1 MKMKRM
7 AAVLLSAS
15 MVFQLAA
22 CNTSSTKSESST
34 STASDSALKGIM
46 AQELKSEFQKNV
58 DSKIRTFND
67 YYTDMYADAVWES
80 DPTLYPTSY
89 DLRDYGTVPEVKSQG
104 NWGTCWGFA
113 AIAASEISIIN
124 ESGLTLE
131 EFQKKYGQKLDLSE
145 KHLAWFASS
154 YLTEESYISSQ
165 DGEGVHI
172 TTLNDL
178 YYDTTFQDMK
188 AAQEGSSEDDD
199 SAAAEVSTT
208 EEIQAADEMST
219 QDSQSAEEDSTQE
232 AEEVEGPTQ
241 AEHYN
246 TGGDLGYA
254 STYFSAGI
262 GPVWEST
269 APYAASDG
277 SSSTAMDWTLPESDR
292 FNYDF
297 ELENSSILPSPASHD
312 LDGNYVYN
320 EKGTEAIKDELLE
333 GRGVSIV
340 YYADQAMD
348 PDVQWN
354 MSADQMRLK
363 GCPDDLLERVHK
375 ILNGELDMEALEDED
390 AEALTAFMTMALG
403 DMTYEDYLRV
413 KDEVEADGESGA
425 AEEATTEAAEE
436 DTEMDEA
443 TLAAQEKE
451 AEENQR
457 LAADFLGF
465 SYDDFLNY
473 IQMTSEAES
482 EVYMNTEN
490 YSQYVDTNYAR
501 PNHAVCIV
509 GWDDNYDASNFL
521 EGHRP
526 PANGAWIVRNSWG
539 DKYGND
545 GYFYLSYYDQTICA
559 PETYDYVLD
568 ENADKTTDMEA
579 LAYDLMPA
587 QTVDSA
593 TMDEATYMANEFT
606 LEGEGILDSISVMTA
621 SYDTQVTANVYLL
634 DKDAKS
640 PVDGEM
646 LDSVTEEF
654 EYSGYHRIALNQSY
668 SLEEGAKISV
678 VQVQRVTTTEGEH
691 YAVPYTC
698 GRNMKYDRLI
708 GVLDPAEESTW
719 ESAVINPGESFILL
733 DDVWMDWADVVD
745 DFYQSGGSFDYM
757 TYDNLG
763 IKAYLYPTNDIE
775 EIHDFGDS
783 TSYCG
788 VQARICQDCGYV
800 VVEP

>member
-7 AAVLLSAS
+7 IAVILSAS

-22 CNTSSTKSESST
+22 CKTSNTRPESST
-34 STASDSALKGIM
+34 SSVSDTGLLQGKMG
-46 AQELKSEFQKNV
+46 QELKAEFQKNA
-58 DSKIRTFND
+58 DSKIHTFKD
-67 YYTDMYADAVWES
+67 YYTDMYTDAVYES

-124 ESGLTLE
+124 ESGLSPE
-131 EFQKKYGQKLDLSE
+131 EFQQKYGQKLDLSE

-165 DGEGVHI
+165 AGEGVHI
-172 TTLNDL
+172 TTLDDL
-178 YYDTTFQDMK
+178 YYDTTLQDMK
-188 AAQEGSSEDDD
+188 AAKDGSSKEED
-199 SAAAEVSTT
+199 SAA
-208 EEIQAADEMST
+208 
-219 QDSQSAEEDSTQE
+219 QE
-232 AEEVEGPTQ
+232 AESTEAEAIEHSQ

-312 LDGNYVYN
+312 AEGNYVYN

-354 MSADQMRLK
+354 MTADQMRLK
-363 GCPDDLLERVHK
+363 GCPDE
-375 ILNGELDMEALEDED
+375 ILDIMHGIFNGEADMEALTDEEAD
-390 AEALTAFMTMALG
+390 ALEAFMTMALG
-403 DMTYEDYLRV
+403 DMTYEDYLRI
-413 KDEVEADGESGA
+413 KDEVDAEGE
-425 AEEATTEAAEE
+425 AEEATTEELAEE
-436 DTEMDEA
+436 DTEISEEA
-443 TLAAQEKE
+443 LAAQEKE
-451 AEENQR
+451 AEDNIR
-457 LAADFLGF
+457 TAADFLGF
-465 SYDDFLNY
+465 SYDDYLNY
-473 IQMTSEAES
+473 VQLSKEAES

-545 GYFYLSYYDQTICA
+545 GYFYLSYYDQTIAA
-559 PETYDYVLD
+559 PETFDYVLD
-568 ENADKTTDMEA
+568 ENAEKTTDMEA

-606 LEGEGILDSISVMTA
+606 LEEEGILDSISVMTA
-621 SYDTQVTANVYLL
+621 SYNTKVTANVYLL
-634 DKDAKS
+634 NEDAKS

-646 LDSVTEEF
+646 LDSVTKDF
-654 EYSGYHRIALNQSY
+654 EYSGYHRISLSQSY
-668 SLEEGAKISV
+668 ALEAGARISV
-678 VQVQRVTTTEGEH
+678 VQVQHVTTTEGEH
-691 YAVPYTC
+691 YAVPYTS
-698 GRNMKYDRLI
+698 GRNMKYDRL
-708 GVLDPAEESTW
+708 LDIIDPTDESTW
-719 ESAVINPGESFILL
+719 ESAVINQGESFILL
-733 DDVWMDWADVVD
+733 DDVWTDWADVVD
-745 DFYQSGGSFDYM
+745 NFYQSGGSFDYM

-775 EIHDFGDS
+775 EIHNFGDS

-788 VQARICQDCGYV
+788 VQAKICQDCGYV